1 MCLQQNLNVRPTE
14 HTEHNPPNEDPM
26 NTPTPVGRGEFALAL
41 STIYASIA
49 LVLFVA
55 LETPSA
61 MWPIYLFTIGLVL
74 ATVWCS
80 VVALREL
87 RRARRSAA

>member
-1 MCLQQNLNVRPTE
+1 
-14 HTEHNPPNEDPM
+14 M

-41 STIYASIA
+41 STIYASITV
-49 LVLFVA
+49 VLLIV

-61 MWPIYLFTIGLVL
+61 MWPIYLLTAGLVT

-80 VVALREL
+80 LVALREL
-87 RRARRSAA
+87 RHGRGSAA

>member
-1 MCLQQNLNVRPTE
+1 
-14 HTEHNPPNEDPM
+14 M
-26 NTPTPVGRGEFALAL
+26 NAPTPVGRGEFALAL
-41 STIYASIA
+41 TTIYASITM
-49 LVLFVA
+49 VLLIA

-61 MWPIYLFTIGLVL
+61 MWPIYLLTAGLVV

-87 RRARRSAA
+87 RRGRGSAA

>member
-1 MCLQQNLNVRPTE
+1 
-14 HTEHNPPNEDPM
+14 M

-41 STIYASIA
+41 STIYASITV
-49 LVLFVA
+49 VLLIA

-61 MWPIYLFTIGLVL
+61 MWPIYLLAGGLVV

-80 VVALREL
+80 LVALGEV
-87 RRARRSAA
+87 RRGRGSAA